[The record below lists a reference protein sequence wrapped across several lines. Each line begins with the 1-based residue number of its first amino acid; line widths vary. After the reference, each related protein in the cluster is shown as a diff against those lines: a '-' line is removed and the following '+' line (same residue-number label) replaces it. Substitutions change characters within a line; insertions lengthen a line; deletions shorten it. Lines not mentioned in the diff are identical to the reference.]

1 MVDNKNQAIRVDIYG
16 QSYQI
21 KGDAS
26 DTHIH
31 DVAKWVDSKMS
42 EIGKRSP
49 NLDHTKVAVLAALNI
64 ADELLKVRKELE
76 EIYRML
82 DEEQPKQ
89 L

>member
-1 MVDNKNQAIRVDIYG
+1 MTDNKNQAIRVDIYG
-16 QSYQI
+16 QSYQVR
-21 KGDAS
+21 GDAS
-26 DTHIH
+26 DSHIQ
-31 DVAKWVDSKMS
+31 DVAKWVDNKMR

-82 DEEQPKQ
+82 EEDASK
-89 L
+89 

>member
-1 MVDNKNQAIRVDIYG
+1 MTDNKNQAIRVDIYG
-16 QSYQI
+16 QSYQVR
-21 KGDAS
+21 GDAS
-26 DTHIH
+26 DSHIQ
-31 DVAKWVDSKMS
+31 DVAKWVDNKVR

-82 DEEQPKQ
+82 EEDASK
-89 L
+89 